1 MSLRSLRLRVRSLAG
16 ALTEQDIPPAEFVW
30 QLPCC
35 WREPWMARAPNAV
48 FYSKGQVFLPNSI
61 QLWRVFL
68 SMEWDPLRM
77 AISWTADHGFA
88 LCYCPQAQ
96 TKIECMI
103 CSLGLS
109 TKIFLPLTQDIEK
122 WFSLLLCHLT
132 SLILNLD
139 LDGPS
144 ELIQSIQQMTIP
156 GTHRV

>member
-1 MSLRSLRLRVRSLAG
+1 
-16 ALTEQDIPPAEFVW
+16 
-30 QLPCC
+30 
-35 WREPWMARAPNAV
+35 
-48 FYSKGQVFLPNSI
+48 
-61 QLWRVFL
+61 
-68 SMEWDPLRM
+68 M

-96 TKIECMI
+96 TKIEWMI

-109 TKIFLPLTQDIEK
+109 MKIFLPLTQDIEK

-132 SLILNLD
+132 SLILTLD

-144 ELIQSIQQMTIP
+144 ELIQSIQQMTVP